1 MSVGID
7 LFNFH
12 KILEALLRSA
22 GIDTLTDKLR
32 KIESLEGIGVN
43 FMERLF
49 SSFNGN

>member
-12 KILEALLRSA
+12 KIELLRSA